1 MVGKMSLLDVFL
13 LIGLNNLLLDGYDH
27 FAIGIDQ
34 SVRWT
39 SGLIGLI
46 SLLDGPVD

>member
-1 MVGKMSLLDVFL
+1 MKDETVKLFL
-13 LIGLNNLLLDGYDH
+13 LIGLNNLLDGPDC

-39 SGLIGLI
+39 SELTRLI
-46 SLLDGPVD
+46 SLLDGPVG

>member
-1 MVGKMSLLDVFL
+1 M
-13 LIGLNNLLLDGYDH
+13 LIGLHNLLLDGYDR